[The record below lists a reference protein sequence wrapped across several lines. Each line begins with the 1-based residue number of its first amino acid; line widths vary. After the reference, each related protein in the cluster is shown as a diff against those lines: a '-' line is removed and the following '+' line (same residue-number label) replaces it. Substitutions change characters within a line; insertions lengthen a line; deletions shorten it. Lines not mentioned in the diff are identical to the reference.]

1 MVREFN
7 WSGYKW
13 STQERWGQIHA
24 DKLYCWYNA
33 KCVNID
39 EYNYLHLLT
48 KREPK
53 KFKVQQGNTQ
63 TIIESPISVGLI
75 SSKQMFGYG
84 YFEIEAK
91 LPVGDNLWP
100 AFWMWAESGWPPEI
114 DIFEAHT
121 TRNKGYF
128 NLGFNSLYKIE
139 SNFHYKDIKTGKNTV
154 CGAKKHFFGF
164 KDPSKHFIKYGLKYT
179 PDEISIFYNNRLVR
193 SLDKKLLPYF
203 KDQKMNVIINNN
215 VTQDINTENE
225 NYSDYTIKNF
235 SYKAL

>member
-91 LPVGDNLWP
+91 LPIGDNLWP

-114 DIFEAHT
+114 DIFEAYT
-121 TRNKGYF
+121 TKNKGYF

-139 SNFHYKDIKTGKNTV
+139 SNFHYKDIKTGKNAV

-179 PDEISIFYNNRLVR
+179 PDEISIFYNNKLVR

-203 KDQKMNVIINNN
+203 RDQKMNVIINNN